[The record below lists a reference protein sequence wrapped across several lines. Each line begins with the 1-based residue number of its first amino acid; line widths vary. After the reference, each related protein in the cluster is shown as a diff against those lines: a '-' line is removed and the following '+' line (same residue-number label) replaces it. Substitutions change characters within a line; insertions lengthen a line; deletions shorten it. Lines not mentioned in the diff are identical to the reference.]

1 MNTKIV
7 LQKLMVLFVIVLAGS
22 ANVVKAQT
30 DVTGYETVTV
40 SIPASAYNASQ
51 GAPQMARVKYNKT
64 FPLVITSDDMGK
76 TELTNNWASLNGYP
90 NINDN
95 VDLGIQPGGTKFLAA
110 PYKKYYMQGESSNP
124 DDYQPMTYTDNV
136 GKTQRYRMTS
146 AIMPCL
152 LKSDGSNDYSHI
164 DANDA
169 KLMLRTGWSF
179 AQHDVD
185 NTSSVANIS
194 TAMTANSNI
203 WANKV
208 GIGLKVMVEPNGNH
222 NYLDAGIANSG
233 VCWNIFQNSTTTYPF
248 QSKALNDWANTRS
261 NWLSTG
267 IQDDATTFS
276 SKPTGGYARSF
287 FQGHETEWKSE
298 VDGANGTKIVI
309 GGTHGL
315 GDEIKDHLRT
325 ASNVTNNAWVGS
337 ADEVWEYYHIYN
349 NLQIENVY
357 FGGGNLTF
365 DVKVPKYKKNQ
376 YRELTLNIPG
386 LTGTG
391 APTFSTANG
400 KTVPVTG
407 GYKIDGGTG
416 IGYTMNIGLENSI
429 TTHID
434 ELMAIYRDDQTNGF
448 VKRDIQYLIDQLWDG
463 SVKTDYQSQL
473 DANPTYDL
481 IIRPSLVDNNSL
493 AIGAVKADTKGEKR
507 LSLSRDNAISGNLP
521 VLATI
526 KTDTNGE
533 KSFAVPRYIVS
544 DDKLY
549 ETAVSESSP
558 NYAKTVNTASASAT
572 INYTEKSIASLK
584 VDDYTPKAVLMVEG
598 EDMEGTTILGADLDL
613 PQTSHGRYWAM
624 ALGSNG
630 MAGNLVSGKTATVTS
645 ALPRGKYK
653 AVIGYGE
660 TYKSQ
665 GTYNYNLLVDGAQT
679 ATVSTSSATN
689 NAVTE
694 LTTAEFEVS
703 ADGQTITL
711 TTDNTNAGS
720 RWIDYIYFVQTT
732 SLNPEVPSATL
743 TSNISSNMKVNNSAT
758 LTATTGLNGGTIVST
773 AIYEADSNGT
783 KTGNAVATSNTETVS
798 YTFTP
803 TTAGTYYFVSESVN
817 SIGTTTSSLLTVT
830 AVAAIDTYTLS
841 IIDKSG
847 NVALTTTVA
856 ASSLTDDPLPDAFRS
871 PFAQNYKYYN
881 TIAEAQANSGSN
893 LANTSDWI
901 QSTVYVGYDVDATKM
916 AKAYA
921 IWANNIWMHVVTN
934 EGKAE
939 NPQYKANTFHQSY
952 VTVDQKYDVTN
963 KKGNTV
969 QNGNLAVNT
978 LPIIDNTYMWLL
990 GNDPYYVKLK
1000 NKVFGMY
1007 NSPTANEAAILY
1019 DGSEESS
1026 AEVYCLTYWQNRAG
1040 TATVTDDYYRLIKR
1054 SDGRTVGS
1062 NADKNG
1068 SWRAYLTSD
1077 LGDND
1082 WNAVTKLYIRELPK
1096 VNINILNAS
1105 DEVEYIMQG
1114 YYNTNATSM
1123 PQNPTGSYTPYSLS
1137 RACTSLHKWYYSYTS
1152 ETVNDPVSYG
1162 SAMDFSKLSANANLY
1177 VKYTLDTDKWGTLV
1191 KTAETNIINPFTDT
1205 SSSYDWYSIYISN
1218 LKQYLLA
1225 DNSSVYP
1232 VRVNETGTAPT
1243 DATTLGQWAFTG
1255 TPYNVR
1261 VINRKYGD
1269 GIYLGINSTAVNTD
1283 YPYLFA
1289 PDTENV
1295 STSFEAV
1302 NNIGDNST
1310 RMLLRPMGSFNG
1322 DYPYLYLGSSYSPTH
1337 AAYLDDAGANSRL
1350 VFTWIASTDIIRPS
1364 KVHLEV
1370 SNATPYVD
1378 YAVTLTATV
1387 TPDNKDRNTIS
1398 NLAIEQQVNGEWSQV
1413 GTAYAG
1419 SNVEGASKNDE
1430 TGIVTVTYEFTPA
1443 AEGTFNFRAHA
1454 VVDGEDQYSTAETT
1468 AGGDGDVVEIIA
1480 TVKQLEP
1487 RNNSYTLTLID
1498 KGGNELITET
1508 SVPASRITTV
1518 NTLTNRNGDPFD
1530 NAYRSPL
1537 VTTYKYYEGT
1547 AAGKTSAQAAN
1558 DENLVDWNNYEGT
1571 TVYVGYEVSD
1581 VIDLNYK
1588 DSNGDQ
1594 KFSSLND
1601 DANSL
1606 MKNRKAR
1613 SASESTLV
1621 RDASKFGKMYLLK
1634 FKTNAAYYSENGS
1647 DRRES
1652 VATPSGS
1659 FVYPYTNGDGPIYV
1673 YDDARYQKQKDDG
1686 ASTRTRWPW
1695 FLVSPNGDPYHVY
1708 ITSWQNAHSVVT
1720 GKDANDKDV
1729 STNYYSY
1736 LRTYYNSTTGT
1747 IVTNNVTDD
1756 PSTKDGSSNQILPTD
1771 YMILRGSGT
1780 DGLNYKLTTVAT
1792 ISDGTT
1798 TERRT
1803 VTSIEQYWRNNPTA
1817 QLESGGT
1824 KNETVVATDNAQLK
1838 GYGWHNYSAY
1848 VNAAKWDGTNYDNG
1862 KSKKYLNDSHWFQ
1875 TISLGDGSLDIVEAN
1890 IDGVLVLLDN
1900 HGWEIMRK
1908 PIVAKD
1914 DPDYETVRAALRKYD
1929 SPMVKQY
1936 KFYST
1941 RNVKHKVAG
1950 YHKYDINRQTDTVTP
1965 TTPLT
1970 DAADRVDKDKTITS
1984 LADYEPHT
1992 SSGALTDLYV
2002 TYEVKDEYANSYTG
2016 AATEAATAS
2025 STFLLKQGSSYA
2037 KANGTAIESTSD
2049 ASAAGHWKLKPNFNI
2064 DAEMGYC
2071 YAGSGNNYNNELTQ
2085 AALETLYYNG
2095 GTDSRNGFDPY
2106 NIQIQNATTNTY
2118 FTTNASTATLD
2129 GGIWSGDGSTLSL
2142 QTIAT
2147 RISPTGNDNKT
2158 LAVTNATFM
2167 AVQDQYSN
2175 MRLMPRFQHEQVV
2188 DNFATLADPATL
2200 SAYDATN
2207 AQTTQLTTPVTYHI
2221 IDNSGNDALQMTVTS
2236 GIGLSVP
2243 DALKS
2248 PMVSE
2253 YQFHST
2259 QAHAS
2264 AAGTRA
2270 TGDLTVA
2277 QEDVYVSY
2285 TVDASKMAA
2294 SKVYA
2299 IHSPSSKNYMH
2310 AVFQTGQTGSQQS
2323 YHYALRTQNQDVN
2336 YGSND
2341 SFTANTVKTDNLP
2354 FVDDTYLW
2362 TLGDDPYHV
2371 TIANK
2376 ALSSSQTV
2384 QLNSSNSTN
2393 PAVFAETANA
2403 STFCLLYWNSDISSP
2418 YCAFRYIDPAATP
2431 STYTGE
2437 TSQFYLLANNNQY
2450 QLDNDKGR
2458 DAQKFIVEELPEVN
2472 VNVVSAGGTVEYTLK
2487 GHYKADATVPAATA
2501 TPYFLQRAYTGNHTY
2516 YYTLADAQSKE
2527 NAMTAGSV
2535 PVAETMENNK
2545 TDGKY
2550 NIYVRYDLDANWN
2563 TSSLFKVSTTED
2575 KHWYF
2580 LKGGYQNQNLYTTT
2594 EKKVNGSASVADNT
2608 AKWALS
2614 GTPYALRI
2622 ENKAN
2627 EGYMLGIA
2635 ADATSASDLMVYNE
2649 GDYIFDWE
2657 LRFINYNNLISQTPA
2672 LMTCPVIMPQGAVSQ
2687 ESPILYVEA
2696 NGSSGVNW
2704 QNTTAAH
2711 FTFGDAQLVTLVIVD
2726 KSGGEAISEDVD
2738 AAAIA
2743 AANGDPLSA
2752 ALRSPFAT
2760 NFKYYDNA
2768 TDAQNNSGENTVA
2781 DLTTKLDDTVYVGYD
2796 VKTVED
2802 GGLDFSGKTGYTI
2815 RANNRYLH
2823 AAYNPGDNH
2832 STNRWLLDNQNKDY
2846 GGATGNSASIT
2857 AKTFPIIDN
2866 TYVWLFEGDPYDLHL
2881 KNKSTGKYVL
2891 QSTNQNKNYQV
2902 YMPTNDDKS
2911 SYCLLYYTVGQGT
2924 YYALYNR
2931 DYSNYIYMNAGSDGG
2946 SWRLDPK
2953 RQEGQIY
2960 IAQPEQVNT
2969 NIVNPRSGEVECV
2982 LQTYYNDRYDAQSTI
2997 VPYYLLRSYTS
3008 DHTMYYTLADA
3019 NEGTNAAST
3028 ITYSSI
3034 ADGDGDGVKDIYVG
3048 YTLDSGWKIP
3058 ETSDGDSFDYLLRTS
3073 ASAGAGY
3080 WHSVKTARSDA
3091 RYLKADNNSGELRP
3105 DGTAPAVTEETET
3118 AAISVDDKCRLWAF
3132 EGSPYNL
3139 RLHNMGIK
3147 NKLLGVA
3154 HSEEKPAANNDP
3166 IKMVSPS
3173 ADGVVYTWELVH
3185 PLNNS
3190 NNKTTPFIRLQKGLN
3205 GEVPLLYL
3213 SDYQPNPIPVTTG
3226 SQQGGGSQLV
3236 WTYLKHTTGTDIHFH
3251 LYDRDGNSMN
3261 LSAEADQQE
3270 QDADLMTA
3278 FLLPETGLAR
3288 KFCTYEFYTSSDF
3301 AEEHK
3306 VTTVDREVSDIY
3318 VKWDYTDDAPVFSQP
3333 GGDSRDYQ
3341 YYMLGV
3347 WGFSNYNL
3355 MDVEGEG
3362 TTESPYTFKPNN
3374 TVGTPRDLKHQFALV
3389 GNPYGFKLYNR
3400 AANKDIKRNAALEIT
3415 FADKEAD
3422 GTTPTEEITFDLPI
3436 VSGSAY
3442 TSTETH
3448 FRSTKTGR
3456 YLSVTGT
3463 NENKSFSMTD
3473 NALGYTRFRYIIVPV
3488 RVFKEGAVSSTAEKD
3503 YRMYALEMNPSN
3515 TARTTDARITTND
3528 LRATGNAR
3536 NAIGNARDFN
3546 HAFCNYTYYQKYD
3559 WNTSVSAP
3567 VPDDGLSYYGGKD
3580 QNKRQFIATYTVDQ
3594 DAFERLYYLDNS
3606 PHHGNAYSSK
3616 GAENA
3621 GSYTTQS
3628 DSRLDVVKADPTDIY
3643 RWRFTGDPYDLQIH
3657 NVNTDKQSEDYV
3669 LAVKTLTA
3677 DSNTAPTDVDGTLA
3691 LVTKDVKDG
3700 DSDTESYGQ
3709 YSHWEII
3716 KRSDNYV
3723 FWNIETPERYTYSLT
3738 SQANKLN
3745 KNNLY
3750 VTVPPFENGST
3761 TVLNINQVEW
3771 NLVDV
3776 FNHYDVT
3783 WHVMEKT
3790 GESTYTEVARDT
3802 KVVDENVTLT
3812 IEDLPTS
3819 VKRHF
3824 CDYEKMY
3831 SDAACTTEITEHTVN
3846 AATDIYVPYTL
3857 DSGAPDFITEAD
3869 VPSNIVEKNWYEIGF
3884 GCPNVSYH
3892 IYYNATTDKMDRNS
3906 TSTTDA
3912 IRDLTD
3918 YQNYRWAL
3926 VGTPYGV
3933 KFYNKVAGTYLTSDG
3948 VPGNTT
3954 TLSSSGTTF
3963 DLVDDFT
3970 GEFCAI
3976 FDAASGTYLNASAQL
3991 QTNNNSEG
3999 SAAEFSNTN
4008 GVVKIKFVL
4017 HYSEKTLRS
4026 DKADKTIQVDT
4037 YQKLGKSLD
4046 DVLPEK
4052 WKRAFCKYT
4061 YHWDAQ
4067 TTETATAT
4075 STVETVSQAMVDAYN
4090 ARRTEADPYL
4100 YVHVTYDFE
4109 TNAPF
4114 DWSTADKDYTGK
4126 HWYYLV
4132 NNHRPNGELGK
4143 MVFRDSS
4150 PKLRVSTALVDDRLY
4165 LNNFEWC
4172 VIGDPYGFK
4181 MLNRYDPDQR
4191 YDEYIRVMD
4200 YKDGHGDGY
4209 QIEQNSNDSQNIF
4222 EMMPGQYSYNFW
4234 MHPVYT
4240 EDQITMNDE
4249 FGNPASVYEYVGNNY
4264 NGSAAI
4270 IPNDAK
4276 TMANL
4281 KTNSAA
4287 NFRLEIQSDATLAEY
4302 VKYAGFV
4309 GGLKYSETTEEL
4321 RSAAANGTLT
4331 AEQKTAIRELIDNPN
4346 NLEQMTQGYYRIIT
4360 YAWEKQADTPERR
4373 YVRGYLYGDGTS
4385 NDIKEYDSTNGAVK
4399 SLVAN
4404 ETTAAAEYDPASIFW
4419 FEGTTS
4425 GENGSGYPRYYVRTQ
4440 GLNLAGSGM
4449 NSGDAYKCRYENLGA
4464 AVTQLKTSDTESR
4477 QYLSATPTER
4487 TNTNQC
4493 FDEQAGIFK
4502 TRMYLQKVG
4511 EANDNE
4517 LPFKLKMNNY
4527 GDGYCYSTFYVPY
4540 DIDIQT
4546 EGSVAFIGKFE
4557 HPNSAA
4563 GGTTADGY
4571 TEASNKIRCHSI
4583 NDYTQETQRFVP
4595 AATPVLIR
4603 VPASNVGEDTNGTF
4617 FVDIDLPNNAPS
4629 EAVPATD
4636 NSFLGSYLTRKL
4648 PDGTGT
4654 IYVFGKSAKYGPG
4667 FFKNSGNVDGMPKN
4681 NLNIKSN
4688 KMYYITPTTESKQ
4701 YTLELYEM
4709 DEVTGIM
4716 YQTDGFSVSSDSEDG
4731 KFYDLQGRRIEHP
4744 VQRGVYIVNGKKKV
4758 IK

>member
-1 MNTKIV
+1 MNMKNVMQKI
-7 LQKLMVLFVIVLAGS
+7 LMLLGIILFGRTPMTAQADVI
-22 ANVVKAQT
+22 
-30 DVTGYETVTV
+30 GYETVTV
-40 SIPASAYNASQ
+40 SIPATAYNADAGGTGK

-76 TELTNNWASLNGYP
+76 TELTNNWAEVNGYP
-90 NINDN
+90 NVNNTI
-95 VDLGIQPGGTKFLAA
+95 DLGIQPGGTKFLAA
-110 PYKKYYMQGESSNP
+110 PYKKYYTQHESQ
-124 DDYQPMTYTDNV
+124 DVADYEPMTYTDNV
-136 GKTQRYRMTS
+136 GKEQRYRMTS
-146 AIMPCL
+146 AIMPY
-152 LKSDGSNDYSHI
+152 DVNSNNYAKI
-164 DANDA
+164 NAEDA

-185 NTSSVANIS
+185 NTSSVENIS
-194 TAMTANSNI
+194 TAMTNNSNI

-222 NYLDAGIANSG
+222 QYLDAGRQNSG
-233 VCWNIFQNSTTTYPF
+233 VCWNIFQNPTSQYPSN
-248 QSKALNDWANTRS
+248 SKEIADWTDGTMPTS
-261 NWLSTG
+261 FT
-267 IQDDATTFS
+267 
-276 SKPTGGYARSF
+276 SKPQGGFTRSF
-287 FQGHETEWKSE
+287 FQGHESEWKNE
-298 VDGANGTKIVI
+298 VNNADGSQIII

-315 GDEIKDHLRT
+315 GDEIKAHLRT
-325 ASNVTNNAWVGS
+325 ADNVKDNAWVAS

-349 NLQIENVY
+349 NVKIGDAT
-357 FGGGNLTF
+357 FKDGKLTF
-365 DVKVPKYKKNQ
+365 DVQVPTYQKNQ

-386 LTGTG
+386 LTATG

-407 GYKIDGGTG
+407 GYNANGGTG
-416 IGYTMNIGLENSI
+416 IGYTMNIGLETSI
-429 TTHID
+429 NNHIED
-434 ELMAIYRDDQTNGF
+434 LLAIYRDDQTNEF
-448 VKRDIQYLIDQLWDG
+448 VKRDIQYLISQLWDG
-463 SVKTDYQSQL
+463 TAKTNYQSQL
-473 DANPTYDL
+473 NANATHDL
-481 IIRPSLVDNNSL
+481 TVQSSL
-493 AIGAVKADTKGEKR
+493 GTT
-507 LSLSRDNAISGNLP
+507 
-521 VLATI
+521 LATI
-526 KTDTNGE
+526 KTDTDGD
-533 KSFAVPRYIVS
+533 KSFAAPRYIVS
-544 DDKLY
+544 GDKLY
-549 ETAVSESSP
+549 ETTAAASGP
-558 NYAKTVNTASASAT
+558 KYAKTITTTSTPAAVNYS
-572 INYTEKSIASLK
+572 EKDLTSLQ
-584 VDDYTPKAVLMVEG
+584 VDDYAPKAVLLIEG

-679 ATVSTSSATN
+679 ATVSTSTATN

-694 LTTAEFEVS
+694 LTTAEFEV
-703 ADGQTITL
+703 ATDNLPVTM

-720 RWIDYIYFVQTT
+720 RWIDYIYFVQTG
-732 SLNPEVPSATL
+732 SLDPQAPSVAATASAGATAAIKTGKSITISATA
-743 TSNISSNMKVNNSAT
+743 TQRGGDSYTGISIYQCSDAAGTVDGTAKATSAT
-758 LTATTGLNGGTIVST
+758 DA
-773 AIYEADSNGT
+773 
-783 KTGNAVATSNTETVS
+783 VS

-803 TTAGTYYFVSESVN
+803 DAAGTYYFKAVANDVTLGD
-817 SIGTTTSSLLTVT
+817 GTSDVITVT
-830 AVAAIDTYTLS
+830 VVDAISNYTLS

-847 NVALTTTVA
+847 NVALSTTVA
-856 ASSLTDDPLPDAFRS
+856 GASLTADPLPDAYRS

-893 LANTSDWI
+893 LTTINDWI
-901 QSTVYVGYDVDATKM
+901 QATVYVGYDVDATKM
-916 AKAYA
+916 AAGKVHA

-1062 NADKNG
+1062 NGDKNG

-1370 SNATPYVD
+1370 SNASTYVD
-1378 YAVTLTATV
+1378 NTVTLTATV
-1387 TPDNKDRNTIS
+1387 TPDNKDRNIIS

-1419 SNVEGASKNDE
+1419 SNVEGATKNDE
-1430 TGIVTVTYEFTPA
+1430 TGIVTVTYEFTPV

-1454 VVDGEDQYSTAETT
+1454 VVDGEDQYSTDTEGQ
-1468 AGGDGDVVEIIA
+1468 GGDGDVVEIIA

-1487 RNNSYTLTLID
+1487 KSSSYTLTLID
-1498 KGGNELITET
+1498 KGGNELLTET

-1547 AAGKTSAQAAN
+1547 AAGKTSAQAADDN
-1558 DENLVDWNNYEGT
+1558 NQVDWNTYTGT

-1588 DSNGDQ
+1588 DSNGNQ

-1601 DANSL
+1601 DASSL
-1606 MKNRKAR
+1606 MQMRKAR

-1634 FKTNAAYYSENGS
+1634 FKTNESYYSENGS
-1647 DRRES
+1647 DRREINP
-1652 VATPSGS
+1652 TPSGS

-1720 GKDANDKDV
+1720 GKDANNKDV

-1736 LRTYYNSTTGT
+1736 LRTYYNNEISPAQ

-1756 PSTKDGSSNQILPTD
+1756 PATKDGDTQILPTE

-1780 DGLNYKLTTVAT
+1780 DGLNYKLMTVDA
-1792 ISDGTT
+1792 ISDGKT

-1803 VTSIEQYWRNNPTA
+1803 VTSLEQYWRNNPTA

-1824 KNETVVATDNAQLK
+1824 KNETVVVTNNAKLK
-1838 GYGWHNYSAY
+1838 DFGWHNYSAY

-1862 KSKKYLNDSHWFQ
+1862 KPKKYMNDSHWFQ
-1875 TISLGDGSLDIVEAN
+1875 TISLGDGSLDIVEAD

-1914 DPDYETVRAALRKYD
+1914 DPDYETVKAALRKYD

-1950 YHKYDINRQTDTVTP
+1950 YHKYDINRQTDAVTP

-1984 LADYEPHT
+1984 LANYPESMKD
-1992 SSGALTDLYV
+1992 GALTDLYV

-2016 AATEAATAS
+2016 AATEAATSAS
-2025 STFLLKQGSSYA
+2025 NFLLKQGSSYA

-2049 ASAAGHWKLKPNFNI
+2049 ASAADHWKLKPNFNI

-2071 YAGSGNNYNNELTQ
+2071 YQGSGNSYDNELTQ

-2106 NIQIQNATTNTY
+2106 NLQIQNATTSTY

-2129 GGIWSGDGSTLSL
+2129 AGAWSGNGSTLSL
-2142 QTIAT
+2142 ADIAT
-2147 RISPTGNDNKT
+2147 LITPTGNDQKT

-2167 AVQDQYSN
+2167 AVKDQYGN

-2188 DNFATLADPATL
+2188 DNFTTLADPATL

-2285 TVDASKMAA
+2285 TVDATKMAA
-2294 SKVYA
+2294 AKKYA
-2299 IHSPSSKNYMH
+2299 ISNASSNLYMH
-2310 AVFQTGQTGSQQS
+2310 AVFQPVQTGSQQS
-2323 YHYALRTQNQDVN
+2323 QHYTLEYQSYDVKLPTVT
-2336 YGSND
+2336 D
-2341 SFTANTVKTDNLP
+2341 ANTVNTGNLP
-2354 FVDDTYLW
+2354 FVDNTYLW
-2362 TLGDDPYHV
+2362 SMGDDPYRV
-2371 TIANK
+2371 V
-2376 ALSSSQTV
+2376 LSNYGVNDYKYLKQ
-2384 QLNSSNSTN
+2384 NSSDSNN
-2393 PAVFAETANA
+2393 GYKAEFTDAASA
-2403 STFCLLYWNSDISSP
+2403 STYCLLYWNGDTTSP
-2418 YCAFRYIDPAATP
+2418 YCSFRFVDPSNATE
-2431 STYTGE
+2431 TFTGE
-2437 TSQFYLLANNNQY
+2437 T
-2450 QLDNDKGR
+2450 
-2458 DAQKFIVEELPEVN
+2458 AQRYITSNVHQSNYRWQQDTSGSAEGTKFVIAELPEMN
-2472 VNVVSAGGTVEYTLK
+2472 VNVVNAAGAVEYTLK

-2527 NAMTAGSV
+2527 NAITAGSV
-2535 PVAETMENNK
+2535 PVAEAMESNK

-2550 NIYVRYDLDANWN
+2550 NIYVRYELDSNWN
-2563 TSSLFKVSTTED
+2563 SSNLFQVSNGEN

-2580 LKGGYQNQNLYTTT
+2580 LTSGNSSQRIYTDTD
-2594 EKKVNGSASVADNT
+2594 KNVKGSATVTDNT

-2622 ENKAN
+2622 ENRAN
-2627 EGYMLGIA
+2627 EGYQIGVA
-2635 ADATSASDLMVYNE
+2635 ADAASSTTNLMVYNE
-2649 GDYIFDWE
+2649 GDYVFDWE
-2657 LRFINYNNLISQTPA
+2657 LRLINFNNISAA
-2672 LMTCPVIMPQGAVSQ
+2672 LDTKPVFLPQGAISN
-2687 ESPILYVEA
+2687 EAPLLYVQA
-2696 NGSSGVNW
+2696 NGNNGLNW
-2704 QNTTAAH
+2704 KNTNAAH
-2711 FTFGDAQLVTLVIVD
+2711 FTFEDGMLVELVIID
-2726 KSGGEAISEDVD
+2726 KSGGEALTEGFT
-2738 AAAIA
+2738 AAQVTA
-2743 AANGDPLSA
+2743 ASGDPLSA
-2752 ALRSPFAT
+2752 ELRSPFAK
-2760 NFKYYDNA
+2760 NFKYYDNKE
-2768 TDAQNNSGENTVA
+2768 DAQNNSGENTVA
-2781 DLTTKLDDTVYVGYD
+2781 DLTAKIDQRVYVGYD
-2796 VKTVED
+2796 VKTVEE
-2802 GGLDFSGKTGYTI
+2802 GGLDFTGATGYTLRGGKRYM
-2815 RANNRYLH
+2815 RAL
-2823 AAYNPGDNH
+2823 YNPADNH
-2832 STNRWLLDNQNKDY
+2832 SVSNRWSLRNQSLDY
-2846 GGATGNSASIT
+2846 VGATGAVD
-2857 AKTFPIIDN
+2857 AETFPFLDN
-2866 TYVWLFEGDPYDLHL
+2866 SHLWFFEGDPYNMKL
-2881 KNKSTGKYVL
+2881 KNKLSGWYAK
-2891 QSTNQNKNYQV
+2891 QENNKNAGYRANMV
-2902 YMPTNDDKS
+2902 TTDAS
-2911 SYCLLYYTVGQGT
+2911 SYCILYYTVENSS
-2924 YYALYNR
+2924 YYAFYNR
-2931 DYSNYIYMNAGSDGG
+2931 DYNSYLYMNTGADGG
-2946 SWRLDPK
+2946 SWRLQDTK
-2953 RQEGQIY
+2953 RSEGQIY
-2960 IAQPEQVNT
+2960 LRTPEQVNM
-2969 NIVNPRSGEVECV
+2969 NVVNPRNGEVESV
-2982 LQTYYNDRYDAQSTI
+2982 MQTYYNEYNSGKTLTTI
-2997 VPYYLLRSYTS
+2997 VPLFLQRSYTS
-3008 DHTMYYTLADA
+3008 GQTLYYSATDA
-3019 NEGTNAAST
+3019 AAATNAITAGTDQVVYASLT
-3028 ITYSSI
+3028 
-3034 ADGDGDGVKDIYVG
+3034 DGDSDGVKDIYLG

-3058 ETSDGDSFDYLLRTS
+3058 EATDGDSFEYLLRTS

-3080 WHSVKTARSDA
+3080 WHRVNFANGATN
-3091 RYLKADNNSGELRP
+3091 YLYINNSGNLAK
-3105 DGTAPAVTEETET
+3105 TNVAPSVTEDTET
-3118 AAISVDDKCRLWAF
+3118 SSITNDDKLKLWAF
-3132 EGSPYNL
+3132 VGSPYSL
-3139 RLHNMGIK
+3139 KLLNMGSK
-3147 NKLLGVA
+3147 GKYLGTDA
-3154 HSEEKPAANNDP
+3154 TAANNSQ
-3166 IKMVSPS
+3166 IKMVGAS
-3173 ADGVVYTWELVH
+3173 ATNVISTWEMVQG
-3185 PLNNS
+3185 LNRTGS
-3190 NNKTTPFIRLQKGLN
+3190 TEPFLRLQNGLS
-3205 GEVPLLYL
+3205 GESPLLYL
-3213 SDYQPNPIPVTTG
+3213 NDNGQLLEG
-3226 SQQGGGSQLV
+3226 SSQNGGSQIQ
-3236 WTYLKHTTGTDIHFH
+3236 WTYLKHTNGTDIHFH

-3318 VKWDYTDDAPVFSQP
+3318 VKWTGYTDDAPVFSTDVDNAQF
-3333 GGDSRDYQ
+3333 YT
-3341 YYMLGV
+3341 MLGQYWIWV
-3347 WGFSNYNL
+3347 DSNDEIKYTNSGV
-3355 MDVEGEG
+3355 DPNQKGV
-3362 TTESPYTFKPNN
+3362 TTAGLHWSF
-3374 TVGTPRDLKHQFALV
+3374 VGTPYGLKI
-3389 GNPYGFKLYNR
+3389 YNR
-3400 AANKDIKRNAALEIT
+3400 GAKKYLKAASLASNATVSLTGDAAEATDWELT
-3415 FADKEAD
+3415 DMGDNANQMSFSCKADNSLKWSSATAI
-3422 GTTPTEEITFDLPI
+3422 GTTVNSKTLNNIIIPLQVYKEDGIERVDSLGYMFNYPATDETKLTASMLT
-3436 VSGSAY
+3436 SGSY
-3442 TSTETH
+3442 
-3448 FRSTKTGR
+3448 G
-3456 YLSVTGT
+3456 
-3463 NENKSFSMTD
+3463 N
-3473 NALGYTRFRYIIVPV
+3473 
-3488 RVFKEGAVSSTAEKD
+3488 
-3503 YRMYALEMNPSN
+3503 
-3515 TARTTDARITTND
+3515 RIYK
-3528 LRATGNAR
+3528 
-3536 NAIGNARDFN
+3536 
-3546 HAFCNYTYYQKYD
+3546 HAFCDYTLYSD
-3559 WNTSVSAP
+3559 DALTEI
-3567 VPDDGLSYYGGKD
+3567 VPAEGISFFGGAG
-3580 QNKRQFIATYTVDQ
+3580 QQTRGIWATYTVNEEDFSLAYLMSASKSGTTYFYYKNSSNFMASENGT
-3594 DAFERLYYLDNS
+3594 DATALKQTARNNED
-3606 PHHGNAYSSK
+3606 K
-3616 GAENA
+3616 
-3621 GSYTTQS
+3621 
-3628 DSRLDVVKADPTDIY
+3628 IY
-3643 RWRFTGDPYDLQIH
+3643 RWQLTGDPYNLQIT
-3657 NVNTDKQSEDYV
+3657 NLSMEGIPLGDDVISYAQADENKLRLSNDVVNSVFEV
-3669 LAVKTLTA
+3669 IETA
-3677 DSNTAPTDVDGTLA
+3677 DPSLDVAG
-3691 LVTKDVKDG
+3691 
-3700 DSDTESYGQ
+3700 
-3709 YSHWEII
+3709 
-3716 KRSDNYV
+3716 
-3723 FWNIETPERYTYSLT
+3723 ET
-3738 SQANKLN
+3738 
-3745 KNNLY
+3745 
-3750 VTVPPFENGST
+3750 
-3761 TVLNINQVEW
+3761 
-3771 NLVDV
+3771 
-3776 FNHYDVT
+3776 T
-3783 WHVMEKT
+3783 WHVAFYLLPNESVSTRYTTGIDFYGGMLQSPFVYTNGAQPIDLTTAVLQHPLTWNVMLGGTNVATFSKPRVSEGIELTLEDMPMELRRHYLNYT
-3790 GESTYTEVARDT
+3790 GIYTEGECNGEPGSYTIPEYA
-3802 KVVDENVTLT
+3802 VT
-3812 IEDLPTS
+3812 D
-3819 VKRHF
+3819 
-3824 CDYEKMY
+3824 D
-3831 SDAACTTEITEHTVN
+3831 DGGVN
-3846 AATDIYVPYTL
+3846 IYVKAEYT
-3857 DSGAPDFITEAD
+3857 DDAPTFYDAVGT
-3869 VPSNIVEKNWYEIGF
+3869 
-3884 GCPNVSYH
+3884 
-3892 IYYNATTDKMDRNS
+3892 S
-3906 TSTTDA
+3906 TSD
-3912 IRDLTD
+3912 
-3918 YQNYRWAL
+3918 RWYMIHTGSNMLYAGDDGSIKAKWEKQVGETERNNEHYLWRL

-3933 KFYNKVAGTYLTSDG
+3933 KLYNKSTQTYFTFPSTTTGTALTLTAQGSTLDLLDGNTADMAAISYQDGDVRVFASQTPAVNAGNYANGSTEFLSTRGISGLTLTLNFGSSSLRPDKTAL
-3948 VPGNTT
+3948 TT
-3954 TLSSSGTTF
+3954 TLG
-3963 DLVDDFT
+3963 
-3970 GEFCAI
+3970 
-3976 FDAASGTYLNASAQL
+3976 
-3991 QTNNNSEG
+3991 
-3999 SAAEFSNTN
+3999 
-4008 GVVKIKFVL
+4008 
-4017 HYSEKTLRS
+4017 
-4026 DKADKTIQVDT
+4026 
-4037 YQKLGKSLD
+4037 YQSVGKSLLG
-4046 DVLPEK
+4046 VMPET
-4052 WKRAFCKYT
+4052 WRRAFCDYT
-4061 YHWDAQ
+4061 YKWNGTAVTTVTDAMADSSEPISI
-4067 TTETATAT
+4067 TIDYE
-4075 STVETVSQAMVDAYN
+4075 VSS
-4090 ARRTEADPYL
+4090 
-4100 YVHVTYDFE
+4100 
-4109 TNAPF
+4109 PF
-4114 DWSTADKDYTGK
+4114 DWSTATKDYTGK
-4126 HWYYLV
+4126 HWYYMV

-4143 MVFRDSS
+4143 MVYRDSG
-4150 PKLRVSTALVDDRLY
+4150 PKLRVSTSLKENQLY

-4200 YKDGHGDGY
+4200 YHDNNNEGL
-4209 QIEQNSNDSQNIF
+4209 QLEQSGTDSQNIF

-4234 MHPVYT
+4234 IHPINTTAQLSTEYT
-4240 EDQITMNDE
+4240 YD
-4249 FGNPASVYEYVGNNY
+4249 SYSYVGSNF

-4270 IPNDAK
+4270 VPDGKN
-4276 TMANL
+4276 TSNYLHGNSGANY
-4281 KTNSAA
+4281 
-4287 NFRLEIQSDATLAEY
+4287 RLEIQSDATLAEY

-4346 NLEQMTQGYYRIIT
+4346 NIVQMTQGYYRIVPYTQEDGSDEHKYI
-4360 YAWEKQADTPERR
+4360 
-4373 YVRGYLYGDGTS
+4373 RGYLDDRERTGTGGYNS
-4385 NDIKEYDSTNGAVK
+4385 NLKV
-4399 SLVAN
+4399 
-4404 ETTAAAEYDPASIFW
+4404 ETQTAAEYDPASIFW
-4419 FEGTTS
+4419 FEGTTD
-4425 GENGSGYPRYYVRTQ
+4425 NNYPRYFIKTQ
-4440 GLNLAGSGM
+4440 GLSLDHTGLNAES
-4449 NSGDAYKCRYENLGA
+4449 NYKCRYENLGGA
-4464 AVTQLKTSDTESR
+4464 IAQIKIASLTGDMPHD
-4477 QYLSATPTER
+4477 YLSCTSTATETS
-4487 TNTNQC
+4487 TDQC
-4493 FDEQAGIFK
+4493 FDEQAGQYK
-4502 TRMYLQKVG
+4502 TRFYLQKVG
-4511 EANDNE
+4511 EGGNE
-4517 LPFKLKMNNY
+4517 LSFKLKVNDN
-4527 GDGYCYSTFYVPY
+4527 GDGYCYSSFYAPY
-4540 DIDIQT
+4540 DVDIT
-4546 EGSVAFIGKFE
+4546 TKGAVAFIGKLE
-4557 HPNSAA
+4557 RENSNK
-4563 GGTTADGY
+4563 GKTIEGTTY
-4571 TEASNKIRCHSI
+4571 IEASYKLRCNSV
-4583 NDYTQETQRFVP
+4583 NDYTGKTQRYVP
-4595 AATPVLIR
+4595 AGTPVLVRI
-4603 VPASNVGEDTNGTF
+4603 PAGSEEKDGDGTLY
-4617 FVDIDLPNNAPS
+4617 IQMSLPETAPS
-4629 EAVPATD
+4629 EAVPSSA
-4636 NSFLGSYLTRKL
+4636 NSLQGVYLTQKL
-4648 PDGTGT
+4648 EGINGTV
-4654 IYVFGKSAKYGPG
+4654 YVFGKSSKYGPG
-4667 FFKNSGNVDGMPKN
+4667 FFKNSGNIEDMVKDN
-4681 NLNIKSN
+4681 HNVNHN
-4688 KMYYITPTTESKQ
+4688 KMYYVTPSTQSRQ
-4701 YTLELYEM
+4701 YLL
-4709 DEVTGIM
+4709 DLFEVEEETGIVTNVSGF
-4716 YQTDGFSVSSDSEDG
+4716 YDTPKRNDGIY
-4731 KFYDLQGRRIEHP
+4731 YDLQGRRIENP
-4744 VQRGVYIVNGKKKV
+4744 NRPGVYIVNGKKVV

>member
-7 LQKLMVLFVIVLAGS
+7 LQKLMALFVIVLAGS

-40 SIPASAYNASQ
+40 SIPASDYDASQ

-76 TELTNNWASLNGYP
+76 TELTNNWAEVNGYP
-90 NINDN
+90 NVNNTI
-95 VDLGIQPGGTKFLAA
+95 DLGIQPGGTKFLAA

-146 AIMPCL
+146 AIMPYEINSGNYA
-152 LKSDGSNDYSHI
+152 KITAD
-164 DANDA
+164 DA
-169 KLMLRTGWSF
+169 KLMLRTGFSF

-185 NTSSVANIS
+185 DISSVSAIS
-194 TAMTANSNI
+194 SAMTTNNTTWTNA
-203 WANKV
+203 V

-222 NYLDAGIANSG
+222 NYLTAGQQNRGI
-233 VCWNIFQNSTTTYPF
+233 CWNIFQNPTSEYPGN
-248 QSKALNDWANTRS
+248 SKALTAWTNSRTDWSAS
-261 NWLSTG
+261 G
-267 IQDDATTFS
+267 ITAMPSTFS
-276 SKPTGGYARSF
+276 SKPTGGYTRNF
-287 FQGHETEWKSE
+287 FQGHESEWKTA
-298 VDGANGTKIVI
+298 VDAADGSNIII

-315 GDEIKDHLRT
+315 GDDIKNHLRT
-325 ASNVTNNAWVGS
+325 SSNVTGNAWVCG
-337 ADEVWEYYHIYN
+337 ADEAWEYYHIYN
-349 NLQIENVY
+349 KLKIENVVY
-357 FGGGNLTF
+357 SGGNLTF
-365 DVKVPKYKKNQ
+365 DVQVPTYQKNQ
-376 YRELTLNIPG
+376 FRELTLNIPG

-463 SVKTDYQSQL
+463 SVKTGYQSQL

-549 ETAVSESSP
+549 ETANATAPYYVNTIATNSTPSAVS
-558 NYAKTVNTASASAT
+558 YAEKTVSG
-572 INYTEKSIASLK
+572 
-584 VDDYTPKAVLMVEG
+584 DAVLFVEG
-598 EDMEGTTILGADLDL
+598 EDMTGATVVGADFDC
-613 PQTSHGRYWAM
+613 TDNSSRYFAM
-624 ALGSNG
+624 RLASMG
-630 MAGNLVSGKTATVTS
+630 MGGCIVSGTPATVTES
-645 ALPRGKYK
+645 LPRGTYK
-653 AVIGYGE
+653 MVIGYGNSS
-660 TYKSQ
+660 T
-665 GTYNYNLLVDGAQT
+665 GDTNYNVCVGSSSVYAI
-679 ATVSTSSATN
+679 STSAVSGQT
-689 NAVTE
+689 VTE
-694 LTTAEFEVS
+694 FTTDDFDITV
-703 ADGQTITL
+703 DNTPVTITS
-711 TTDNTNAGS
+711 DYTNDHPEKGN
-720 RWIDYIYFVQTT
+720 RWIDYVYIIKTADLAAAVPTMTFTKSTAAATVKTGTT
-732 SLNPEVPSATL
+732 
-743 TSNISSNMKVNNSAT
+743 AT
-758 LTATTGLNGGTIVST
+758 LTATAVPNGGSGLTT
-773 AIYEADSNGT
+773 AIYAADSEGT
-783 KTGNAVATSNTETVS
+783 PTGAALATGTTSVT
-798 YTFTP
+798 YDFTP
-803 TTAGTYYFVSESVN
+803 TADGTSYFVAQSTN
-817 SIGTTTSSLLTVT
+817 SAGTTTSELITLTAT
-830 AVAAIDTYTLS
+830 SITNYTLN
-841 IIDKSG
+841 IVDKSG
-847 NVALTTTVA
+847 NIAMSATIANPGSPAQT
-856 ASSLTDDPLPDAFRS
+856 DPLPAAYRS
-871 PFAQNYKYYN
+871 PFAENYHYYLSATDAQNNN
-881 TIAEAQANSGSN
+881 TANALASTDDWSN
-893 LANTSDWI
+893 ATI
-901 QSTVYVGYDVDATKM
+901 YVGYNVKSTFGADKKFAV
-916 AKAYA
+916 
-921 IWANNIWMHVVTN
+921 WANNRYMHMVYRISQAHSSNDYYMTN
-934 EGKAE
+934 
-939 NPQYKANTFHQSY
+939 
-952 VTVDQKYDVTN
+952 QKYDISDIPSAASSE
-963 KKGNTV
+963 
-969 QNGNLAVNT
+969 LANHEITTSNYT
-978 LPIIDNTYMWLL
+978 LLDNHFMWDL
-990 GNDPYYVKLK
+990 GDDPYNVVFKNVANQRYLK
-1000 NKVFGMY
+1000 TQY
-1007 NSPTANEAAILY
+1007 NN
-1019 DGSEESS
+1019 S
-1026 AEVYCLTYWQNRAG
+1026 ASVQTDISYGNHYSIIYWQAKANNSSIETGA
-1040 TATVTDDYYRLIKR
+1040 DYYRLYDRTLSTNSTLAYNDTGNCFLSCSNDNNCEWRTIDRNHGSYDTFTKIYIKALPEVTVNVMNSHGTVEAQLQAYNNTAATMQSFVPYSMLR
-1054 SDGRTVGS
+1054 AYTSGQTLYYDAAHKDAVTESVALSTSKLETNGSNLYMTYDLVDAKWRTVEKDAVTYYVHSFDAEADDDANWYGLRYNNGS
-1062 NADKNG
+1062 NYIMA
-1068 SWRAYLTSD
+1068 SALTSN
-1077 LGDND
+1077 LGNTSL
-1082 WNAVTKLYIRELPK
+1082 A
-1096 VNINILNAS
+1096 NIT
-1105 DEVEYIMQG
+1105 G
-1114 YYNTNATSM
+1114 TNADTDNGKKG
-1123 PQNPTGSYTPYSLS
+1123 QWVLIGTPYHLE
-1137 RACTSLHKWYYSYTS
+1137 L
-1152 ETVNDPVSYG
+1152 
-1162 SAMDFSKLSANANLY
+1162 ANRYLGIDNL
-1177 VKYTLDTDKWGTLV
+1177 LGIPSD
-1191 KTAETNIINPFTDT
+1191 AT
-1205 SSSYDWYSIYISN
+1205 SSSKAQVRAAGTSDVITTWEVVTWLNQGKSHLFFRPQGGFNAQAPNLFLSTTGGLAGKPGGGEMWDFYWAAETTEHYDPAATLTLSAAS
-1218 LKQYLLA
+1218 A
-1225 DNSSVYP
+1225 D
-1232 VRVNETGTAPT
+1232 A
-1243 DATTLGQWAFTG
+1243 
-1255 TPYNVR
+1255 
-1261 VINRKYGD
+1261 
-1269 GIYLGINSTAVNTD
+1269 
-1283 YPYLFA
+1283 
-1289 PDTENV
+1289 
-1295 STSFEAV
+1295 
-1302 NNIGDNST
+1302 
-1310 RMLLRPMGSFNG
+1310 
-1322 DYPYLYLGSSYSPTH
+1322 
-1337 AAYLDDAGANSRL
+1337 
-1350 VFTWIASTDIIRPS
+1350 
-1364 KVHLEV
+1364 
-1370 SNATPYVD
+1370 YVD
-1378 YAVTLTATV
+1378 EATALTATA
-1387 TPDNKDRNTIS
+1387 TPDEGHSVTYF
-1398 NLAIEQQVNGEWSQV
+1398 AIERETSTDVWEVV
-1413 GTAYAG
+1413 GTAYEG
-1419 SNVEGASKNDE
+1419 SDVSGVAEKNA
-1430 TGIVTVTYEFTPA
+1430 TSGVVTLNCNFIPS
-1443 AEGTFNFRAHA
+1443 AEGTYNLRARA
-1454 VVDGEDQYSTAETT
+1454 VCDNNAENYTILSTNTARDGGIGS
-1468 AGGDGDVVEIIA
+1468 VVTITA
-1480 TVKQLEP
+1480 TVRP
-1487 RNNSYTLTLID
+1487 FVVGSDNYTLILVD
-1498 KGGNELITET
+1498 KSGNELFTE
-1508 SVPASRITTV
+1508 SNVPKSRVEATNLIS
-1518 NTLTNRNGDPFD
+1518 NRNADPID
-1530 NAYRSPL
+1530 DSWRSPL
-1537 VTTYKYYEGT
+1537 VTRYYYYSTKADAQTNSGINLFDWSST
-1547 AAGKTSAQAAN
+1547 AVTP
-1558 DENLVDWNNYEGT
+1558 

-1581 VIDLNYK
+1581 AIDLN
-1588 DSNGDQ
+1588 STH
-1594 KFSSLND
+1594 FSSLSD
-1601 DANSL
+1601 L
-1606 MKNRKAR
+1606 MNTRVAR
-1613 SASESTLV
+1613 SATEATLV
-1621 RDASKFGKMYLLK
+1621 RDADSFGKMYLLK
-1634 FKTNAAYYSENGS
+1634 FKTSAVYHSEDGS
-1647 DRRES
+1647 DKVET
-1652 VATPSGS
+1652 AETPAGTN
-1659 FVYPYTNGDGPIYV
+1659 VYPYTNGDGPMYIYT
-1673 YDDARYQKQKDDG
+1673 DSRYQKQKDDG

-1708 ITSWQNAHSVVT
+1708 ITSWQNSHASS
-1720 GKDANDKDV
+1720 DK

-1736 LRTYYNSTTGT
+1736 LRTFYQDGVG

-1756 PSTKDGSSNQILPTD
+1756 PHTLDGNNNQILPTD
-1771 YMILRGSGT
+1771 YMLLRADDSNGT
-1780 DGLNYKLTTVAT
+1780 YKLMTVAA
-1792 ISDGTT
+1792 IDNGTT

-1803 VTSIEQYWRNNPTA
+1803 VTSLEQYWRNNPTA
-1817 QLESGGT
+1817 QIQAGRSESNNGELT
-1824 KNETVVATDNAQLK
+1824 AAEKTTLQNK
-1838 GYGWHNYSAY
+1838 GWNNYNAY
-1848 VNAAKWDGTNYDNG
+1848 VNAAGWTGGTGSGNKSYANSEHWYQSIQLGNG
-1862 KSKKYLNDSHWFQ
+1862 SFDL
-1875 TISLGDGSLDIVEAN
+1875 VEIN

-1900 HGWEIMRK
+1900 HGWEIMRQ
-1908 PIVAKD
+1908 PIVEKD
-1914 DPDYETVRAALRKYD
+1914 DPDYESVKAALRKFD
-1929 SPMVKQY
+1929 SPMVSQY

-1941 RNVKHKVAG
+1941 RNVNHKVYG
-1950 YHKYDINRQTDTVTP
+1950 YHKFDIITNTGSK
-1965 TTPLT
+1965 TPL
-1970 DAADRVDKDKTITS
+1970 AASTRVDADKTITS

-1992 SSGALTDLYV
+1992 SGGALTDLYV
-2002 TYEVKDEYANSYTG
+2002 IYDVKPEYANSYVG
-2016 AATEAATAS
+2016 AATEAETSAS
-2025 STFLLKQGSSYA
+2025 QFLVRQGSNYA
-2037 KANGTAIESTSD
+2037 KASGTAITTTTD
-2049 ASAAGHWKLKPNFNI
+2049 AAAADKWYLKPNFNI
-2064 DAEMGYC
+2064 DAEMGYL
-2071 YAGSGNNYNNELTQ
+2071 YNNGTANNEPSK
-2085 AALETLYYNG
+2085 AELETIYYNAG
-2095 GTDSRNGFDPY
+2095 WNGFDPY
-2106 NIQIQNATTNTY
+2106 NLRIQNVTTGTY
-2118 FTTNASTATLD
+2118 FNTDASTATIAS
-2129 GGIWSGDGSTLSL
+2129 GIW
-2142 QTIAT
+2142 
-2147 RISPTGNDNKT
+2147 TGNGSEVSLGDTATVFTAESYDNRT
-2158 LAVTNATFM
+2158 ARVTNATFM
-2167 AVQDQYSN
+2167 AVQDGNGN

-2188 DNFATLADPATL
+2188 QGFTALAEQADDQPAGNT
-2200 SAYDATN
+2200 TH
-2207 AQTTQLTTPVTYHI
+2207 AQTTLLTTPVTYHI
-2221 IDNSGNDALQMTVTS
+2221 IDNSGADVFGALS
-2236 GIGLSVP
+2236 YEGAGFAVP
-2243 DALKS
+2243 KEYQS
-2248 PMVSE
+2248 PMVE
-2253 YQFHST
+2253 QYYYHSSLEDAQT
-2259 QAHAS
+2259 NRTTS
-2264 AAGTRA
+2264 NVT
-2270 TGDLTVA
+2270 TVSPND
-2277 QEDVYVSY
+2277 EVWVSY
-2285 TVDASKMAA
+2285 
-2294 SKVYA
+2294 KVSDDFNADKAYTIYGA
-2299 IHSPSSKNYMH
+2299 NSYMH
-2310 AVFQTGQTGSQQS
+2310 AGYRYGNDGDDSS
-2323 YHYALRTQNQDVN
+2323 KGKYLWWMRNQN
-2336 YGSND
+2336 ND
-2341 SFTANTVKTDNLP
+2341 RDDGNTISIATLP
-2354 FVDDTYLW
+2354 FLDNTYAW
-2362 TLGDDPYHV
+2362 QVGETPDPYNV
-2371 TIANK
+2371 KFLNK
-2376 ALSSSQTV
+2376 GARRYMNQENTGNNGRME
-2384 QLNSSNSTN
+2384 QL
-2393 PAVFAETANA
+2393 AIIETA
-2403 STFCLLYWNSDISSP
+2403 
-2418 YCAFRYIDPAATP
+2418 
-2431 STYTGE
+2431 G
-2437 TSQFYLLANNNQY
+2437 
-2450 QLDNDKGR
+2450 
-2458 DAQKFIVEELPEVN
+2458 
-2472 VNVVSAGGTVEYTLK
+2472 VV
-2487 GHYKADATVPAATA
+2487 PATA
-2501 TPYFLQRAYTGNHTY
+2501 TPFCILYYGDSSDDCVLYNRTQSKYVLENGSEWQANATRTGDSRRLTITELPAISINVVNAANEVECTLEGHYKSGCTWSNSFTPFYLDRIYTSGHTF
-2516 YYTLADAQSKE
+2516 YYTLADAAAGTNAISGTVDDATVTANGAVYVKYTLASDWGAAVDDDDLTAKKTAQTIKVMPSPSNDKINWYALRTNNSKYVGASTTTTPANLSE
-2527 NAMTAGSV
+2527 ATSTNATTD
-2535 PVAETMENNK
+2535 AEA
-2545 TDGKY
+2545 
-2550 NIYVRYDLDANWN
+2550 DANK
-2563 TSSLFKVSTTED
+2563 LA
-2575 KHWYF
+2575 
-2580 LKGGYQNQNLYTTT
+2580 Q
-2594 EKKVNGSASVADNT
+2594 
-2608 AKWALS
+2608 WALI
-2614 GTPYALRI
+2614 GTPYNLKLVDRYHGMS
-2622 ENKAN
+2622 N
-2627 EGYMLGIA
+2627 YLGI
-2635 ADATSASDLMVYNE
+2635 SE
-2649 GDYIFDWE
+2649 E
-2657 LRFINYNNLISQTPA
+2657 
-2672 LMTCPVIMPQGAVSQ
+2672 AV
-2687 ESPILYVEA
+2687 
-2696 NGSSGVNW
+2696 
-2704 QNTTAAH
+2704 
-2711 FTFGDAQLVTLVIVD
+2711 
-2726 KSGGEAISEDVD
+2726 
-2738 AAAIA
+2738 
-2743 AANGDPLSA
+2743 
-2752 ALRSPFAT
+2752 
-2760 NFKYYDNA
+2760 
-2768 TDAQNNSGENTVA
+2768 
-2781 DLTTKLDDTVYVGYD
+2781 
-2796 VKTVED
+2796 
-2802 GGLDFSGKTGYTI
+2802 
-2815 RANNRYLH
+2815 
-2823 AAYNPGDNH
+2823 
-2832 STNRWLLDNQNKDY
+2832 
-2846 GGATGNSASIT
+2846 
-2857 AKTFPIIDN
+2857 
-2866 TYVWLFEGDPYDLHL
+2866 
-2881 KNKSTGKYVL
+2881 
-2891 QSTNQNKNYQV
+2891 
-2902 YMPTNDDKS
+2902 
-2911 SYCLLYYTVGQGT
+2911 
-2924 YYALYNR
+2924 
-2931 DYSNYIYMNAGSDGG
+2931 
-2946 SWRLDPK
+2946 
-2953 RQEGQIY
+2953 
-2960 IAQPEQVNT
+2960 
-2969 NIVNPRSGEVECV
+2969 
-2982 LQTYYNDRYDAQSTI
+2982 
-2997 VPYYLLRSYTS
+2997 
-3008 DHTMYYTLADA
+3008 
-3019 NEGTNAAST
+3019 
-3028 ITYSSI
+3028 
-3034 ADGDGDGVKDIYVG
+3034 
-3048 YTLDSGWKIP
+3048 
-3058 ETSDGDSFDYLLRTS
+3058 
-3073 ASAGAGY
+3073 
-3080 WHSVKTARSDA
+3080 ARSFAFID
-3091 RYLKADNNSGELRP
+3091 
-3105 DGTAPAVTEETET
+3105 DGTADITTWEVCTGYSSNT
-3118 AAISVDDKCRLWAF
+3118 
-3132 EGSPYNL
+3132 
-3139 RLHNMGIK
+3139 
-3147 NKLLGVA
+3147 KLL
-3154 HSEEKPAANNDP
+3154 
-3166 IKMVSPS
+3166 
-3173 ADGVVYTWELVH
+3173 
-3185 PLNNS
+3185 
-3190 NNKTTPFIRLQKGLN
+3190 IRPQRSLN
-3205 GEVPLLYL
+3205 GETPYLYIGWNGGANNMSL
-3213 SDYQPNPIPVTTG
+3213 AVNTG
-3226 SQQGGGSQLV
+3226 SNQGLDLTWVKQ
-3236 WTYLKHTTGTDIHFH
+3236 TDAKIVTFK
-3251 LYDRDGNSMN
+3251 LYDREGNYMADETNGGIADVKIDGVSIGDELAPIFAHTNMQRRYCEYTFYSDPEMTNAVTVAGDN
-3261 LSAEADQQE
+3261 LE
-3270 QDADLMTA
+3270 
-3278 FLLPETGLAR
+3278 ET
-3288 KFCTYEFYTSSDF
+3288 
-3301 AEEHK
+3301 
-3306 VTTVDREVSDIY
+3306 VY

-3333 GGDSRDYQ
+3333 GWDKRDYQ

-3362 TTESPYTFKPNN
+3362 TTESPYTFKPNSD
-3374 TVGTPRDLKHQFALV
+3374 VGTPRDLKHQFAIV

-3400 AANKDIKRNAALEIT
+3400 AADRDIKRNKNLEIT

-3422 GTTPTEEITFDLPI
+3422 GTTDTEEITFDLPI

-3456 YLSVTGT
+3456 YLNVTGT
-3463 NENKSFSMTD
+3463 NENKLFSMTD
-3473 NALGYTRFRYIIVPV
+3473 NAGGNTRFRYIIVPV

-3528 LRATGNAR
+3528 LRATGNA
-3536 NAIGNARDFN
+3536 IGNARDFN

-3559 WNTSVSAP
+3559 WNTSVSDP

-3606 PHHGNAYSSK
+3606 PRHDNAYSSK
-3616 GAENA
+3616 GAESTSNA
-3621 GSYTTQS
+3621 GSYTTLS
-3628 DSRLDVVKADPTDIY
+3628 DSRLSEVKADITDIY
-3643 RWRFTGDPYDLQIH
+3643 RWKFTGDPYDLQIH
-3657 NVNTDKQSEDYV
+3657 NVSMGEFADNYA
-3669 LAVKTLTA
+3669 LAVKVPTETSA
-3677 DSNTAPTDVDGTLA
+3677 TAPTETDGTLV
-3691 LVTKDVKDG
+3691 LLTEDLKTG

-3716 KRSDNYV
+3716 KRSDNYYV

-3738 SQANKLN
+3738 SQADKTNKNKL
-3745 KNNLY
+3745 Y
-3750 VTVPPFENGST
+3750 MTVPPFENGST
-3761 TVLNINQVEW
+3761 TKLNINQVEW

-3790 GESTYTEVARDT
+3790 GETTYTEVARDT

-3884 GCPNVSYH
+3884 GCPDVFSH
-3892 IYYNATTDKMDRNS
+3892 IYYNATDDKMDRN
-3906 TSTTDA
+3906 TQKTTDE

-3999 SAAEFSNTN
+3999 SAAEFSNTY
-4008 GVVKIKFVL
+4008 GVVKVAFVL

-4067 TTETATAT
+4067 TTETITAT

-4114 DWSTADKDYTGK
+4114 KWSTADKEYTGK

-4143 MVFRDSS
+4143 MVYRDSG
-4150 PKLRVSTALVDDRLY
+4150 PKLRVSTALKENQLY

-4240 EDQITMNDE
+4240 EDQITMKDE

-4287 NFRLEIQSDATLAEY
+4287 NFRLEIQSDATLSEY

-4321 RSAAANGTLT
+4321 RSVAANGTLT